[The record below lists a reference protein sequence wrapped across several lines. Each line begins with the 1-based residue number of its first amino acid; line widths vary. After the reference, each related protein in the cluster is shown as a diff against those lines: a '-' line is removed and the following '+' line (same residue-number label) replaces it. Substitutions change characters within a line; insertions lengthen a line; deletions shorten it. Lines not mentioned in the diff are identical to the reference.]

1 MSKYKLSFINDN
13 KEFEIPKMTVESHEK
28 AMDEMIQYGKLK
40 EEKYNRLFNK
50 HLILVQLKKIDKD
63 VTLQDVVGL
72 HPDDYLELFQKIWD
86 CGRSRKSDRK
96 FR

>member
-1 MSKYKLSFINDN
+1 MSKYKLSFINNN
-13 KEFEIPKMTVESHEK
+13 KEFEVPRMTVEAHEN
-28 AMDEMIQYGKLK
+28 AMDSMVQYGKLP

-50 HLILVQLKKIDKD
+50 HLILVQLQKIDSKVKLD
-63 VTLQDVVGL
+63 DITGL

-86 CGRSRKSDRK
+86 EGRSRKADRK